1 MNIPA
6 VTQQDPLPK
15 SQGAPCS
22 SSIQICRILAPT
34 NLSDDSRKSIN
45 YATELAQHFGAKL
58 TLLHIHDESS
68 LMDYS
73 FSRSVVERLEQERWR
88 AENALL
94 ALWIEIRSKHPN
106 CDYYFASGSP
116 REMIVRAAK
125 GLSADL
131 IVISTHDYHWLR
143 HLFFGSDAEDILRH
157 APCPILIVHQHERD
171 FVAA

>member
-1 MNIPA
+1 MDISPMMCVSRA
-6 VTQQDPLPK
+6 SARALGQREKGSMGVSPLPWRLTGVSPGNRRNLNPLLWCSEQTSRRVAGVAS
-15 SQGAPCS
+15 SQRGARH
-22 SSIQICRILAPT
+22 QGLR
-34 NLSDDSRKSIN
+34 
-45 YATELAQHFGAKL
+45 AK
-58 TLLHIHDESS
+58 
-68 LMDYS
+68 
-73 FSRSVVERLEQERWR
+73 RLEQERWH

-94 ALWIEIRSKHPN
+94 ALWIEVRSKHPN

-157 APCPILIVHQHERD
+157 APCPILIVHQHEHD
-171 FVAA
+171 FMAA